1 MLEYT
6 GIMLEYTDIMFDY
19 TGRKT
24 ILGVK
29 GEKYREMNEKALRIL
44 EYDKIIKKLAGF
56 ASSQPGKEKAEALL
70 PARDIDAV
78 ADMLK
83 ETDDGVKYV
92 VTRGM
97 PALGGIRDIRN
108 LIKRVEMGAI
118 LNPGELLDAADVLRL
133 SRNLKSHAFVNSKDK
148 DEEME
153 NSVLQLIGRL
163 EPNRRIEDK
172 IEASIA
178 SAEEIR
184 DDTSPALRSIRRQ
197 IREQQD
203 LIKDKLNSMIK
214 SPKYGKYIQE
224 PIVTIREGRYVIP
237 VKQEY
242 RSEIPGLIHDS
253 SSSGV
258 TIFIEPMAA
267 VEANNYI
274 KQLAIKEQKEIERIL
289 SELTADI
296 AGILGQLKSNIE
308 ILARLDFIFAKAKM
322 SLHYNCA
329 LPKLNTEGRI
339 IINQGR
345 HPLIEKD
352 KVVPIDFRI
361 GEEFSTVI
369 ITGPNTGGKTVTL
382 KTVGLLT
389 IMVQAGLHI
398 PVSSNNSEISIFNDI
413 FADIGD
419 EQSIEQSLST
429 FSSHMR
435 NIVDILKKASRKSL
449 VLLDEIGAGTD
460 PTEGAALAMSILEY
474 LHQKSS
480 IVVATTHYSELK
492 LYAMASEYA
501 ENASCEFDV
510 ETLRPTYRLLLGIPG
525 KSNAFEISKRLGLL
539 DDVLKKAKDFLS
551 RENIRFED
559 ILAGI
564 EIEKK
569 EIEKE
574 RLKAETYRLEAEK
587 LKNELVLQKEKIN
600 DEKEQIIKEAKEEA
614 RHILDETMKESE
626 SIIAELRRIERERE
640 IAEKNKK
647 IERFRSSLKKKM
659 NKLDEELME
668 PLFSRDELIKP
679 AEDLKP
685 GDSVLIMNLNQKGI
699 LEELPDSNG
708 EAIVRVGVIK
718 MNVHVSNLKIID
730 EQKIQNEKSGIGL
743 IGKSKALN
751 ISTELDLRGLTLDDA
766 IEITDKYLDDASIAG
781 LKSVVLIHGKG
792 AGILR
797 AGIHKHLRGN
807 SHVKSFRL
815 GKFGEGEA
823 GVTVVEL
830 K

>member
-1 MLEYT
+1 
-6 GIMLEYTDIMFDY
+6 
-19 TGRKT
+19 
-24 ILGVK
+24 
-29 GEKYREMNEKALRIL
+29 MNEKTLKIL

-56 ASSQPGKEKAEALL
+56 AASQLGKEKAEALL
-70 PARDIDAV
+70 PAKDIDTV
-78 ADMLK
+78 TNMLK
-83 ETDDGVKYV
+83 ETDDGVKYI

-97 PALGGIRDIRN
+97 PTLGGIRDIRN
-108 LIKRVEMGAI
+108 LLKRVEMGAI
-118 LNPGELLDAADVLRL
+118 LNPGELLNAADVLRL

-148 DEEME
+148 DKEKE
-153 NSVLQLIGRL
+153 NIVLQLIGRL
-163 EPNRRIEDK
+163 EPNKRIEDK

-178 SAEEIR
+178 SEEEIR
-184 DDTSPALRSIRRQ
+184 DDASIALRSIRKQ

-203 LIKDKLNSMIK
+203 STKEKLNSMIR
-214 SPKYGKYIQE
+214 SPKYSKYIQE

-242 RSEIPGLIHDS
+242 KNEISGLIHDS

-274 KQLAIKEQKEIERIL
+274 KQLIIKEQAEIEKIL

-296 AGILGQLKSNIE
+296 AGILNQLKSNIE
-308 ILARLDFIFAKAKM
+308 ILTKLDFIFAKA
-322 SLHYNCA
+322 SLGLHYNCI

-339 IINQGR
+339 IINKGR
-345 HPLIEKD
+345 HPLIEHER
-352 KVVPIDFRI
+352 VVPIDFRI

-382 KTVGLLT
+382 KTIGLFT

-398 PVSSNNSEISIFNDI
+398 PVSANSEISVFNEV

-429 FSSHMR
+429 FSSHMS
-435 NIVDILKKASRKSL
+435 NIVNILKRAGRKSL

-460 PTEGAALAMSILEY
+460 PTEGAALAMAILEY
-474 LHQKSS
+474 LHQKGSTV
-480 IVVATTHYSELK
+480 IATTHYSELK
-492 LYAMASEYA
+492 LYAMASGYA

-510 ETLRPTYRLLLGIPG
+510 ETLRPTYRLLIGIPG

-539 DDVLKKAKDFLS
+539 GSVLEKAKDFLS

-559 ILAGI
+559 ILATI
-564 EIEKK
+564 EKEKK

-574 RLKAETYRLEAEK
+574 KIKAEAYRLEAEK
-587 LKNELVLQKEKIN
+587 LKNELMKQKEKIY
-600 DEKEQIIKEAKEEA
+600 DEKGKIVKEAKEEA
-614 RHILDETMKESE
+614 RRILEEAMKESE
-626 SIIAELRRIERERE
+626 AIIAELKRLKRERE

-647 IERFRSSLKKKM
+647 IEKLKYSLKNRI
-659 NKLDEELME
+659 NKLDEDLKE
-668 PLFSRDELIKP
+668 PLFSRENFTQP
-679 AEDLKP
+679 PENLKP
-685 GDSVLIMNLNQKGI
+685 GDSVLIINLNQKGI
-699 LEELPDSNG
+699 LEEMPDSNG
-708 EAIVRVGVIK
+708 EAVVRTGVIK
-718 MNVHVSNLKIID
+718 INVHVSNLKIID
-730 EQKIQNEKSGIGL
+730 EQKIQNKKIGIGQ
-743 IGKSKALN
+743 IGKTKAMN
-751 ISTELDLRGLTLDDA
+751 ISTELDLRGLSLDDA
-766 IEITDKYLDDASIAG
+766 IEKTDKYLDDATIVG

-792 AGILR
+792 TGILR
-797 AGIHKHLRGN
+797 AGIHTYLRNN